1 MAPATKR
8 RRLSQDSDA
17 ASSHS
22 KSDAASS
29 IASLSGAE
37 QDASDAADEFSDEPN
52 TDDEIA
58 AAGAKKSKKTAKRK
72 HRATDAAHF
81 GAALQ
86 GLLSTSAPTSLPLAL
101 KPEVARRKNEE
112 ALEKRARRVLTVEK
126 KEKEDLGRVRD
137 VIGGW
142 GGESERALRKVAQ
155 RGVVKLFN
163 AIQQA
168 QMGAREKE
176 EEVKALRGSGKPTL
190 PAPSLALEKKGK
202 GKPKGKNKD
211 NELGRAK
218 DDALG
223 KDDFLDMIRSG
234 GIVSRT

>member
-1 MAPATKR
+1 
-8 RRLSQDSDA
+8 
-17 ASSHS
+17 
-22 KSDAASS
+22 
-29 IASLSGAE
+29 
-37 QDASDAADEFSDEPN
+37 ADEFSGSDDEPN

-58 AAGAKKSKKTAKRK
+58 AAGGVKKSKKTAKRK
-72 HRATDAAHF
+72 HRATDAVHF
-81 GAALQ
+81 GQALQ

-112 ALEKRARRVLTVEK
+112 ALEKRARKVLTVEK

-168 QMGAREKE
+168 QMGAKEKE
-176 EEVKALRGSGKPTL
+176 EEVKALRGTGKPTL
-190 PAPSLALEKKGK
+190 PAPSLEKKVK
-202 GKPKGKNKD
+202 GKAKGKNKD

-218 DDALG
+218 DDPLG

-234 GIVSRT
+234 GIVSR